1 MNKKAI
7 ENLLYAESDEDA
19 KAWVAACRDPE
30 ALYVFAFN
38 YNLDDGFEIPDSILS
53 NPLCTISTA
62 RLLFFRADG
71 AAYLCSKAFDA
82 DLPEWSTFIA
92 KLYERLIAQEFQPD
106 TFQFVVPLGKV
117 QKFKLKK
124 ELGAKELFLLEDS
137 AGIDLDIE
145 V

>member
-1 MNKKAI
+1 MQQ
-7 ENLLYAESDEDA
+7 
-19 KAWVAACRDPE
+19 
-30 ALYVFAFN
+30 
-38 YNLDDGFEIPDSILS
+38 
-53 NPLCTISTA
+53 T
-62 RLLFFRADG
+62 
-71 AAYLCSKAFDA
+71 FDA